1 MISQWRPVRA
11 SFILLLAS
19 AGVFIAA
26 FSAQEFFVPDVI
38 AIGAADEP
46 QSLWAVQAAFLLRAT
61 ENVAVLSAVIVLVAL
76 VAHCV
81 GQRLGSP
88 IARQTARRKS
98 HSRFDLH
105 QS

>member
-19 AGVFIAA
+19 MGVFIAA
-26 FSAQEFFVPDVI
+26 FSVQMFFVPDVV
-38 AIGAADEP
+38 AIGAAAEP
-46 QSLWAVQAAFLLRAT
+46 QSLWAVQAAFLLRAI
-61 ENVAVLSAVIVLVAL
+61 ENVAVMSAVLVLVAL
-76 VAHCV
+76 VAHWI
-81 GQRLGSP
+81 GERLGWP
-88 IARQTARRKS
+88 TPRRKS